1 MVRGKDAPERLVKT
15 YELVISAAAEGDIE
29 ASFHWYRERNVLS
42 AYGFRAQGIDAIDSI
57 ARSPLSRPADEE
69 GNRHRVLH
77 RFPYSVF
84 YEVVERTVTI
94 LAVAHHRRKPG
105 YWGRGAP

>member
-1 MVRGKDAPERLVKT
+1 VTT
-15 YELVISAAAEGDIE
+15 YEVVISAAAEDDVE
-29 ASFHWYRERNVLS
+29 ASFLWYRERNALI
-42 AYGFRAQGIDAIDSI
+42 ADAFRAEVFDAIDTI
-57 ARSPLSRPADEE
+57 AESPLSRSPDEE

-84 YEVVERTVTI
+84 YEVVEHTVTI

-105 YWGRGAP
+105 YWVAGKR

>member
-1 MVRGKDAPERLVKT
+1 MARGKGAPERLVT
-15 YELVISAAAEGDIE
+15 RYEVVVSAAAEGDIE
-29 ASFHWYRERNVLS
+29 ASFLWYRERNALS
-42 AYGFRAQGIDAIDSI
+42 ADGFRAEVFDAIDTI
-57 ARSPLSRPADEE
+57 AESPLSRPPDEE

-94 LAVAHHRRKPG
+94 LAVAHHRREPG
-105 YWGRGAP
+105 YWIRGAG